1 VLVECGFVRAIAGDG
16 RDWTFVPSLAR
27 VAALGSP
34 QEIVGLYVDLH
45 GPKAEQAA
53 AEVLAGLCEQD
64 DATGLIGWHEDDP
77 ALDPPRPRWHP
88 GPMPAAEQV
97 IVARHL
103 MRHGI
108 VGKAKPEKASSGRFS
123 DRFDA
128 AEYIAAARVHLGL
141 SAADA
146 EALSMTEFHTLFEM
160 KFPDKDGRGRD
171 VPTREEYDAQM
182 AAMKAIRDA
191 KEKGRG

>member
-1 VLVECGFVRAIAGDG
+1 MLVECGFVRATAGDG
-16 RDWTFVPSLAR
+16 KEWTFAPSLAR
-27 VAALGSP
+27 IAALGDP
-34 QEIVGLYVDLH
+34 QHIVALYADLH
-45 GPKAEQAA
+45 GPQAEQAA

-64 DATGLIGWHEDDP
+64 DATELIGWHEDD
-77 ALDPPRPRWHP
+77 AEADKPRLRWQQ
-88 GPMPAAEQV
+88 GSMPATEQV
-97 IVARHL
+97 IIARHL

-108 VGKAKPEKASSGRFS
+108 VGKAKPNQASTGRFS

-128 AEYIAAARVHLGL
+128 SEYIAAARVHLGL

-146 EALSMTEFHTLFEM
+146 EALSMTELHTLFEM
-160 KFPDKDGRGRD
+160 KFPSKGAGGRD

-191 KEKGRG
+191 KVRSRG

>member
-1 VLVECGFVRAIAGDG
+1 VLVECGFVRATAGDG
-16 RDWTFVPSLAR
+16 REFSFRPSLAR

-45 GPKAEQAA
+45 GPNAEQAA
-53 AEVLAGLCEQD
+53 AHVLAGLCDQE
-64 DATGLIGWHEDDP
+64 DAAELIGWHEDDP
-77 ALDPPRPRWHP
+77 TADPPRLCWHP
-88 GPMPAAEQV
+88 GPMSAAEQV

-108 VGKAKPEKASSGRFS
+108 VGKAKPAKASSGRFS

-141 SAADA
+141 SGADA

-160 KFPDKDGRGRD
+160 KFPGKDRQRD

-182 AAMKAIRDA
+182 AAIKAIRDA